1 MVRAIKKIMRQKTI
15 LVVQGGVSGE
25 REVSLNSG
33 KACIT
38 ALKKLKYKVIS
49 FDPAKEHLS
58 KIIKYKKKVDL
69 IFNALHGRDGED
81 GIAQSYFE
89 YFKIPYTHSGII
101 SSMNAMD
108 KIISK
113 KIFKKNK
120 LITPNYISLNSA
132 NYKKFL
138 KKKFPKK
145 SNFNYPMVVK
155 PSNEGS
161 SIGVEISKNFD
172 QLKKSIIKL
181 IKNYKTLIIENYIA
195 GQEIQVA
202 VIGGK
207 ALGAIELKPK
217 RKFYDY
223 KAKYSRSAHT
233 KHVMPA
239 EINKNNYKKV
249 LRLAEK
255 AHQVLKCRGVTRS
268 DFKLVNNKFY
278 LLEINTQP
286 GMTSLSLVPE
296 IAKYVGITFIDLV
309 KKIVDDASIN
319 R

>member
-1 MVRAIKKIMRQKTI
+1 MKQKTI
-15 LVVQGGVSGE
+15 LVVQGGNSSE
-25 REVSLNSG
+25 RKVSLNSG
-33 KACIT
+33 KACIK
-38 ALKKLKYKVIS
+38 ALKKLKYKIIK
-49 FDPAKEHLS
+49 FDPNKEHLS
-58 KIIKYKKKVDL
+58 KIKQYKTKVNL

-89 YFKIPYTHSGII
+89 YFKIPYTHSGVA

-120 LITPNYISLNSA
+120 LLTPDYISLNSV
-132 NYKKFL
+132 NYKKELKEKFL
-138 KKKFPKK
+138 RN

-161 SIGVEISKNFD
+161 SIGVEICKNFN
-172 QLKKSIIKL
+172 QLKISVVKL
-181 IKNYKTLIIENYIA
+181 IKNYKTLIVENYIA

-202 VIGGK
+202 VINGK

-223 KAKYSRSAHT
+223 KAKYSKSALT
-233 KHVMPA
+233 KHIMPA
-239 EINKNNYKKV
+239 DINKNNYNIV
-249 LRLAEK
+249 LKLAEK
-255 AHQVLKCRGVTRS
+255 AHKILNCKGVTRS
-268 DFKLVNNKFY
+268 DFKLIDNKFY

-286 GMTSLSLVPE
+286 GMTNLSLVPE
-296 IAKYVGITFIDLV
+296 IAKYAGMTFEKLV
-309 KKIVDDASIN
+309 KKIVDNASIN

>member
-1 MVRAIKKIMRQKTI
+1 LAKIIKKIMRKKTI
-15 LVVQGGVSGE
+15 LIVQGGVSSE
-25 REVSLNSG
+25 REISLKSG

-38 ALKKLKYKVIS
+38 ALKRLKHKVIS

-58 KIIKYKKKVDL
+58 KIRQYKKKVDL

-113 KIFKKNK
+113 KIFKKNN
-120 LITPNYISLNSA
+120 LLTPNYVALNA
-132 NYKKFL
+132 VNYKNFL
-138 KKKFPKK
+138 KEKVIKNSKL
-145 SNFNYPMVVK
+145 NYPVVVK

-161 SIGVEISKNFD
+161 SIGVKICKNFY
-172 QLKKSIIKL
+172 QLKKSIDKL
-181 IKNYKTLIIENYIA
+181 IKNYKTLIVENYIA

-202 VIGGK
+202 VLNGK

-223 KAKYSRSAHT
+223 KAKYSKTALT
-233 KHVMPA
+233 KHIMPA
-239 EINKNNYKKV
+239 DINKNDYKNV
-249 LRLAEK
+249 LKLAEK
-255 AHQVLKCRGVTRS
+255 AHQVLNCKSITRS
-268 DFKLVNNKFY
+268 DFKLINNKFY

-296 IAKYVGITFIDLV
+296 IAKHVGITFNELV
-309 KKIVDDASIN
+309 KKIIDEASIK

>member
-1 MVRAIKKIMRQKTI
+1 MNQKTI
-15 LVVQGGVSGE
+15 LVIQGGASNE
-25 REVSLNSG
+25 RQVSLNSG
-33 KACIT
+33 KACIK
-38 ALKKLKYKVIS
+38 ALQKLKYKVIS

-58 KIIKYKKKVDL
+58 KIGQYKKKVNL

-113 KIFKKNK
+113 KFFKKHNI
-120 LITPNYISLNSA
+120 LTPNYIFLNSV
-132 NYKKFL
+132 NYKNFL
-138 KKKFPKK
+138 KEKLLKN

-161 SIGVEISKNFD
+161 SIGVEICKNFN
-172 QLKKSIIKL
+172 QLRKSIVKL

-195 GQEIQVA
+195 GKEIQVA
-202 VIGGK
+202 VINGN
-207 ALGAIELKPK
+207 ALGAIELKPR

-223 KAKYSRSAHT
+223 KAKYSKSALT
-233 KHVMPA
+233 KHIMPA
-239 EINKNNYKKV
+239 DINKKKYNSV
-249 LRLAEK
+249 LKLAEK
-255 AHQVLKCRGVTRS
+255 AHKVMNCRGVTRS
-268 DFKLVNNKFY
+268 DFKLIGNKFY

-286 GMTSLSLVPE
+286 GMTDLSLVPE
-296 IAKYVGITFIDLV
+296 IAKYVGITFEELV
-309 KKIVDDASIN
+309 KKIVDDASIK

>member
-1 MVRAIKKIMRQKTI
+1 MKQKKII
-15 LVVQGGVSGE
+15 VVQGGISSE
-25 REVSLNSG
+25 REISIRSG
-33 KACIT
+33 KACIK
-38 ALKKLKYKVIS
+38 ALKQLKYKVVA

-58 KIIKYKKKVDL
+58 KIRQYKKKVDL

-89 YFKIPYTHSGII
+89 YFKIPYTHSGIA

-113 KIFKKNK
+113 KIFKKND
-120 LITPNYISLNSA
+120 LLTPRYIALNSV
-132 NYKKFL
+132 NYKKNL
-138 KKKFPKK
+138 KEKIIK
-145 SNFNYPMVVK
+145 NLNYPMVVK

-161 SIGVEISKNFD
+161 SIGVEICKNFKE
-172 QLKKSIIKL
+172 LKSTVAKL
-181 IKNYKTLIIENYIA
+181 IKNYKTLIVENYIA

-202 VIGGK
+202 VINGK
-207 ALGAIELKPK
+207 ALGAIELQPK

-223 KAKYSRSAHT
+223 KAKYSKSALTRHI
-233 KHVMPA
+233 MPA
-239 EINKNNYKKV
+239 NINKKNYNKV
-249 LRLAEK
+249 LNLGEK
-255 AHQVLKCRGVTRS
+255 VHKLLNCRGVTRS
-268 DFKLVNNKFY
+268 DFKFINNKFY

-286 GMTSLSLVPE
+286 GMTNLSLVPE
-296 IAKYVGITFIDLV
+296 IAKYVGITFKELV